1 VKLKGLIL
9 TNKERDKIMKLG
21 IWLLLKVMYKQLIR
35 PILFAAI
42 DDPDKKWDDFLMAR
56 LDDIFDY
63 VED

>member
-1 VKLKGLIL
+1 
-9 TNKERDKIMKLG
+9 MKLG
-21 IWLLLKVMYKQLIR
+21 IRLLLKVMYKQLIR